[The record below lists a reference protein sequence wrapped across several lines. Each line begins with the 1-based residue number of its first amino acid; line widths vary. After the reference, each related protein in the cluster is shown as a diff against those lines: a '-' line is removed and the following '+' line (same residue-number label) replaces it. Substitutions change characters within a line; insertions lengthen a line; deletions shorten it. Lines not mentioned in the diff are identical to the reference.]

1 MKKYLF
7 DEPWHCWDRLW
18 KAEDLS
24 CSDPSSFFLN
34 HFTKKI
40 LERFCKRVSKWNMGF
55 QWPTHD
61 SFMSHLGQL
70 WSSYRQTKPIKP
82 RWDLSK
88 CLIEVVWAWYGLGRH
103 LGGSMARLRTLTSGP
118 PDGHFGPPNGHLEVQ
133 KQILFEWMKRNFSV
147 AYDTFETGYGQLRT

>member
-1 MKKYLF
+1 MVEYLP
-7 DEPWHCWDRLW
+7 DEPRHFWDRLW

-24 CSDPSSFFLN
+24 CSNPSSFCLD

-40 LERFCKRVSKWNMGF
+40 LGRFCKRVSKWNMGF

-61 SFMSHLGQL
+61 PFMSHLGQL

-82 RWDLSK
+82 RWDLPK

-103 LGGSMARLRTLTSGP
+103 LGGSMVHLDFDLWTPRWPFGARK
-118 PDGHFGPPNGHLEVQ
+118 VQ
-133 KQILFEWMKRNFSV
+133 KSQSILWSHRCFVSLYYAHMSTITHW
-147 AYDTFETGYGQLRT
+147 